1 MCKTAKS
8 GETLF
13 TPEVSRPIPLFEG
26 GAPKRRGDV
35 NTRQATLTGDWG
47 SVCYPRN
54 GMVSSPPIFTRYRRH
69 DRRLCSQRAGTRSIL
84 NL

>member
-47 SVCYPRN
+47 SVC
-54 GMVSSPPIFTRYRRH
+54 
-69 DRRLCSQRAGTRSIL
+69 LLAQRDGVIASHLYQIPTP
-84 NL
+84 